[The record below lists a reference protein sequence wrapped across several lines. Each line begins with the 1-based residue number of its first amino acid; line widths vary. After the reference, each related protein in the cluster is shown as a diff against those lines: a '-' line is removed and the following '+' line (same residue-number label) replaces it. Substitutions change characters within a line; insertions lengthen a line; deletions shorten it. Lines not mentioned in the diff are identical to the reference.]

1 MRDRNGVGHSSSERG
16 STQGLALD
24 DISVGN
30 AVHRKLRSREITMR
44 RQVGDTQSMINE
56 EPSIEGP
63 EGFGRQGR
71 GAGWLE

>member
-1 MRDRNGVGHSSSERG
+1 MRDRNGVGHSSSEMG
-16 STQGLALD
+16 EPQGLALD

-30 AVHRKLRSREITMR
+30 AVHRKLQSREITMR